1 MKKLVMV
8 LPLVFLI
15 CFTFSCQQA
24 EEVAEEPGVK
34 ALSDEDIAAIKA
46 WGPALDKA
54 ALAGDWNA
62 VVALFTEDGMWMGS
76 NSPIVQ
82 GHSAM
87 MEMIESLGMKITEHK
102 VDFIEVDGYG
112 DIAYARGTYL
122 ENYSIEGVEE
132 PIKEEGKALA
142 ILRKQPDGS
151 WLVSIWMWSS
161 NLPLSE

>member
-1 MKKLVMV
+1 MKKLLMV
-8 LPLVFLI
+8 LPLVFLL
-15 CFTFSCQQA
+15 CFAFSCQKA

-54 ALAGDWNA
+54 ALADDWNA
-62 VVALFTEDGMWMGS
+62 VVALFAEDGMWMGS
-76 NSPIVQ
+76 NSSIVQ

-87 MEMIESLGMKITEHK
+87 MEMIESLGMKVTEHK

-112 DIAYARGTYL
+112 DIAYARGTYV

-132 PIKEEGKALA
+132 PIKDEGKTLA
-142 ILRKQPDGS
+142 ILRKQPDGT
-151 WLVSIWMWSS
+151 WLVAIWMWSS
-161 NLPLSE
+161 NLPLPE